1 MRRGFFMARKRVI
14 LPKRLSR
21 PTICLMRRL
30 AAWLFSAALFA
41 LLSAPALLSGP
52 ARAAEGEALDVLF
65 DKLYETENPIE
76 ARQIERKIWEA
87 WSHSGSDTIDSL
99 LASGTQVMNDGDYS
113 RAAAIFSEMIDLK
126 PDFAEAYNKRA
137 TTYFLAGRY
146 AASVADVER
155 ALKLEP
161 RHFGALSGLGLM
173 MERLDNLP
181 EAIRAYRRALA
192 ANPHMPD
199 LPERLKDLRRKQDA
213 REL

>member
-1 MRRGFFMARKRVI
+1 
-14 LPKRLSR
+14 
-21 PTICLMRRL
+21 MRRL
-30 AAWLFSAALFA
+30 AALLVSALFM
-41 LLSAPALLSGP
+41 LPLPGV
-52 ARAAEGEALDVLF
+52 AAEAEGLDALF

-87 WSHSGSDTIDSL
+87 WSRSESDTLNTL
-99 LASGTQVMNDGDYS
+99 LASGTEVMNSGDYA
-113 RAAAIFSEMIDLK
+113 RAVAIFSAMIDLK

-137 TTYFLAGRY
+137 TTYFLAGNY

-155 ALKLEP
+155 TLKLEP

-181 EAIRAYRRALA
+181 EAIRAYQRALA
-192 ANPHMPD
+192 ANPHMPE
-199 LPERLKDLRRKQDA
+199 LPSRLKDVRRKQDA